1 MEQYIIDTN
10 VFSDFLNHSFSQ
22 NGMDFL
28 SNLIDSDFKISIIT
42 KIELLCWK
50 TDINAEFWI
59 KEFISKSHVI
69 GINDT
74 IVENCIKIRR
84 SKKIKTPDAII
95 AATALSLGLTI
106 ITNNIKDFENVDGLK
121 FLNPYTL

>member
-1 MEQYIIDTN
+1 MERYIIDTN

-22 NGMDFL
+22 NDMDFL
-28 SNLIDSDFKISIIT
+28 SDLIDSDFKISIIT

-50 TDINAEFWI
+50 TDINAEFWV
-59 KEFISKSHVI
+59 KEFISKSNVI
-69 GINDT
+69 GINDS

-84 SKKIKTPDAII
+84 LKKIKTPDAII
-95 AATALSLGLTI
+95 AATALALDLTI
-106 ITNNIKDFENVDGLK
+106 ITNNIKDFENIEGLK